1 MKKAALLM
9 VNTAVHHNP
18 STVEAHLSTVIIP
31 ALIETVQIKLERTV
45 DLGPFKHKVDDN
57 MPLRKISLT
66 CIETL
71 LDNSP
76 DRLDMGSLMQ
86 VCM

>member
-18 STVEAHLSTVIIP
+18 STVEAHLSSAIIP

-45 DLGPFKHKVDDN
+45 DLGPFKHKVHIACFAIIGN
-57 MPLRKISLT
+57 IK
-66 CIETL
+66 
-71 LDNSP
+71 
-76 DRLDMGSLMQ
+76 
-86 VCM
+86 